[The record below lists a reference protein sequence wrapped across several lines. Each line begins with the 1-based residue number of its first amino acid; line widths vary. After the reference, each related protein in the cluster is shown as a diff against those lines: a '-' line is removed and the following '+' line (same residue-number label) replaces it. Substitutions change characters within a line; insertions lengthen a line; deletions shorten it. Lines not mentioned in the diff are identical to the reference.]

1 MTYILL
7 YLELRLWMR
16 RQWLGHERR
25 HEKANHHWHRTWHW
39 SNQIRVRD
47 ILVALYPERLKRANV
62 ELVGGGV

>member
-25 HEKANHHWHRTWHW
+25 HEKANHRWGRVVRW
-39 SNQIRVRD
+39 SNQVRVSDLGIVAWPDTIRHTA
-47 ILVALYPERLKRANV
+47 ALA
-62 ELVGGGV
+62 GGEPR